1 MSTNLQG
8 KKMGP
13 LVERNILE
21 VEEELD
27 QVKEDQDG
35 EFVMPDNQFDPLL
48 QAIWENIWKG
58 TSSE

>member
-1 MSTNLQG
+1 
-8 KKMGP
+8 MGP